1 MKKVLIADDSKSIRK
16 MIRMTLESDIF
27 DVFEIDKDH
36 IYEANDGLE
45 AFGILGKYPDIDYFF
60 SDVNMPHLNGDE
72 LIEVLND
79 TGKINDV
86 KVFFVTTENM
96 DGRIDPTVR
105 HCVLGTIQKPLK
117 PEKIVDTVR
126 MLITKRSEEELAKK
140 VNIEELS
147 KQVAKQKQLL
157 FEVVSKYYEL
167 QKIAEPYN
175 PDRMKE
181 IIGLYISEEDDLPE
195 NELIATAPAILSEY
209 FFENN
214 INNKVDSSKIQFL
227 FSNYMMDDEKEENNS
242 KDEFV
247 INLMAYD
254 DRNSSMT
261 KDKVDYETMIK
272 NIDPMERIFST
283 YEPKDI
289 VKFRFEEIIKYIKSK
304 QKAIG
309 TDKTLN
315 YDRMKFFMYE
325 AKKML
330 IDVDFTVDI
339 KELRFIENII
349 TKLLDDIEY
358 LQNFKKKTTSED
370 MFLEVFSQYQN
381 DYLAYRH
388 VQDYLDVNKDKD
400 KTYRKRLMKLDKALN
415 IYQATNT
422 KLFFKL
428 FSQQLQKVIV
438 TFKNLVDRYTYLYDR
453 LLWERARES
462 LSIKEYFRTKGI
474 AGDMSTKS
482 LLNYYLK
489 INNGKLDQ
497 TVSKPLNDLVNMLD
511 NGFGRD
517 VVYLSTNLKEGS
529 KIEEM
534 VKKIEPN
541 WKFYTLAKLSLI
553 DSWVISNGQPDILII
568 DYNFDMEVQNGIE
581 LATHVF
587 NKYDKLSALKSVMMI
602 FDKVNIELIEE
613 AAKVGIKEHVKRPLV
628 PFEFTNKLRF
638 L

>member
-16 MIRMTLESDIF
+16 IIRQTLESDIF
-27 DVFEIDKDH
+27 DVFEIDPEH

-45 AFGILGKYPDIDYFF
+45 AFGLLGKYPDIDYFF

-117 PEKIVDTVR
+117 PDKIVNTVR
-126 MLITKRSEEELAKK
+126 TLIAKRAQEEAAANICKKELA
-140 VNIEELS
+140 

-167 QKIAEPYN
+167 QKIPEPYS

-181 IIGLYISEEDDLPE
+181 VISLYISDEDDLPQ

-209 FFENN
+209 FFEHN

-227 FSNYMMDDEKEENNS
+227 FNNYMMDDNKKEEEY
-242 KDEFV
+242 KDDF
-247 INLMAYD
+247 ILNLSTYD
-254 DRNSSMT
+254 DRSSKVT
-261 KDKVDYETMIK
+261 KESIDYKAYIEKIE
-272 NIDPMERIFST
+272 PLERIFST
-283 YEPKDI
+283 YEIKEV
-289 VKFRFEEIIKYIKSK
+289 VKFRFDRVVKYIKDK
-304 QKAIG
+304 QKAVG
-309 TDKTLN
+309 TEKTLN
-315 YDRMKFFMYE
+315 YERMKFFMYE

-330 IDVDFTVDI
+330 VDIDFTVDI

-349 TKLLDDIEY
+349 KKLLEDIDY
-358 LQNFKKKTTSED
+358 LTNFKKKTTSED
-370 MFLEVFSQYQN
+370 MFKDIFSGYQN
-381 DYLAYRH
+381 DYIAFRH
-388 VQDYLDVNKDKD
+388 VQTYLNANKDRD
-400 KTYRKRLMKLDKALN
+400 KSYRKRLLKLDKALN
-415 IYQATNT
+415 IYVANNT
-422 KLFFKL
+422 KLFYKL

-438 TFKNLVDRYTYLYDR
+438 SYKNLLDRYTYLYDR

-462 LSIKEYFRTKGI
+462 LSIKEYFRGQSI
-474 AGDMSTKS
+474 SGDMSTKS

-489 INNGKLDQ
+489 INTGKLD
-497 TVSKPLNDLVNMLD
+497 TAESKNLSDLVNMLD
-511 NGFGRD
+511 NGVGRD

-534 VKKIEPN
+534 VKSIEPS

-553 DSWVISNGQPDILII
+553 DSWIIANEKPDILII
-568 DYNFDMEVQNGIE
+568 DYNFDMEVQTGIE
-581 LATHVF
+581 LAQLIF
-587 NKYDKLSALKSVMMI
+587 NKYSHLSSLKSLLMI
-602 FDKVNIELIEE
+602 FDKVSIELIED
-613 AAKVGIKEHVKRPLV
+613 ASKVGIKEHVKRPLV
-628 PFEFTNKLRF
+628 KHEFINKLRF